1 MPTTMGRKSR
11 QPASSARDS
20 ETTLRFSLGDAVDTP
35 NSNPTSDD
43 CTSVRQLREQVAEF
57 VAARDWHQFH
67 APKNLAMALAIEA
80 AELMEHFQWLTV
92 ARSRELKHD
101 PQRRAA
107 VAEEMAD
114 VGCYLLAL
122 ANELE
127 VDLSQAIGQKM
138 VKNAAKYPAEEY
150 RGRYGPDDS

>member
-1 MPTTMGRKSR
+1 MPNTKPRT
-11 QPASSARDS
+11 
-20 ETTLRFSLGDAVDTP
+20 
-35 NSNPTSDD
+35 DD
-43 CTSVRQLREQVAEF
+43 CTSVLQLRELVAEF

-92 ARSRELKHD
+92 ERSRELKHD
-101 PQRRAA
+101 SRRRAA

-114 VGCYLLAL
+114 VACYLLAL

-127 VDLSQAIGQKM
+127 VDLTEAIGRKM
-138 VKNAAKYPAEEY
+138 VKNAEKYPVEEY
-150 RGRYGPDDS
+150 RGRYGPDDDEGLAQE